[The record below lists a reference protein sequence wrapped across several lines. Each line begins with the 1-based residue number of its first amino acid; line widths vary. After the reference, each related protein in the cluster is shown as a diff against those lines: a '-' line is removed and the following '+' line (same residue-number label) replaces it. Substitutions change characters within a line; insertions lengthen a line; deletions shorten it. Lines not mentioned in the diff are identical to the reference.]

1 MQTGDHLSTRE
12 EPVTGRV
19 IEIELLALDLT
30 SCTRCVGTLQN
41 IHRALDTVR
50 PVLEMTGAQVQVS
63 TLIIESEE
71 QARQHRFVTSPT
83 VRIDGRDI
91 DFGALESPCDSCTDL
106 CGCDEG
112 TSCRVWR
119 YQGEDYTEAP
129 VGFVVESM
137 LSELFHRDH
146 TSGSDA
152 PVYPRVPEN
161 LQRFFKS
168 RSPARSCCSPTGQ
181 ETCCDSAEK
190 AECCDEA
197 EPETC
202 GCR

>member
-1 MQTGDHLSTRE
+1 M
-12 EPVTGRV
+12 
-19 IEIELLALDLT
+19 
-30 SCTRCVGTLQN
+30 
-41 IHRALDTVR
+41 R
-50 PVLEMTGAQVQVS
+50 PVLETTGAQVHVS
-63 TLIIESEE
+63 TLVIESEE

-91 DFGALESPCDSCTDL
+91 DLGVALESTCDSYTDL

-129 VGFVVESM
+129 VGLVVESM
-137 LSELFHRDH
+137 LSEFFQKDH

-152 PVYPRVPEN
+152 LVYPQVPEN
-161 LQRFFKS
+161 LQRFFKGT
-168 RSPARSCCSPTGQ
+168 SPARSCCSPTEQ

-190 AECCDEA
+190 AECCDES

-202 GCR
+202 GCH